1 MPTEDMPNT
10 NQGSGYRTLGDKI
23 PENAGDVDD
32 AFASKSR
39 QIKGE
44 IKGDIKGDIKGE
56 IKSSLNQGMNA

>member
-44 IKGDIKGDIKGE
+44 IKGDIKGE
-56 IKSSLNQGMNA
+56 IKSSLNQGMST

>member
-23 PENAGDVDD
+23 PENAGDVHN
-32 AFASKSR
+32 AFASKNK

-44 IKGDIKGDIKGE
+44 IKGDLKGE
-56 IKSSLNQGMNA
+56 IKSSIKQGMST